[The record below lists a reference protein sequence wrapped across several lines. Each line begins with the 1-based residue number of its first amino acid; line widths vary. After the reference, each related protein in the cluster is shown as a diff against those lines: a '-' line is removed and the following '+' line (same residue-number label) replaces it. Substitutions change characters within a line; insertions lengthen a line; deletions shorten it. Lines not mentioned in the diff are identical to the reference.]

1 MENTVLALQC
11 MYESTDMSGVCLKI
25 TFNTFV
31 EQSLE
36 STGVAG
42 WVEWSI
48 FISHGKQL
56 LKSEDWDNF
65 TRKGA
70 SASGSSSSRTM
81 AECDGRVSE

>member
-1 MENTVLALQC
+1 M
-11 MYESTDMSGVCLKI
+11 GVYLKV

-70 SASGSSSSRTM
+70 SLLLGQVHPERWLNVMEGFQNKPGTGTM
-81 AECDGRVSE
+81 